1 MKFGPRSW
9 LVGALVLLPPL
20 AVEALLGHGP
30 HKGFDVFGFYAW
42 FGFGACLL
50 MVLAALLVGRVLKRR
65 DDYYDD

>member
-20 AVEALLGHGP
+20 AAEALLGHGP

-50 MVLAALLVGRVLKRR
+50 MVLVALFFYADVVVRWIGTIG
-65 DDYYDD
+65 